1 MMKSIEKPKSANMQR
16 SQSKDEAE
24 KFRRVQNERLMKY
37 RKMLAIEFCKVTR
50 IPEWMKVFSAN

>member
-1 MMKSIEKPKSANMQR
+1 MQS